1 MARAPMGLPA
11 GLFAGHD
18 VMDQAV
24 DLDIS
29 EYKVA
34 AWERPER
41 GD

>member
-1 MARAPMGLPA
+1 
-11 GLFAGHD
+11 
-18 VMDQAV
+18 MDQAV

-34 AWERPER
+34 ARERPER